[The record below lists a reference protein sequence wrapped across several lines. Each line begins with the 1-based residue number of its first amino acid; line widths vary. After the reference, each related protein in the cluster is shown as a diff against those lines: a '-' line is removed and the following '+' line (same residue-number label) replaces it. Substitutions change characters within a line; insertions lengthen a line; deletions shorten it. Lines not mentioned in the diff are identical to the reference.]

1 MLFTDPFLLWYIFPQ
16 KIPSYKTHGSKRKK
30 KKKERKNKSLLIV
43 VSLTPLGQSIAV

>member
-30 KKKERKNKSLLIV
+30 KKKERKKEDRKVISECLV
-43 VSLTPLGQSIAV
+43 RDTTGE